1 MYVIQLFC
9 KIVKICPA
17 VKGAFYIMNTQLK
30 ARDLVAQMTLEEKA
44 SLCSGGSA
52 WTLKGIERLGIP
64 EIFVTDGPHGLRK
77 QNGPGLGDSVP
88 ATCFPTACATACS
101 FDRGLLFEM
110 GAAIGDECRQE
121 DVAVLLGPGVN
132 IKRNPLCGRNFEYF
146 SEDPMLAGE
155 MGAAFVKGVQSR
167 GVGVSVKHFAANN
180 QETRRLIGNSVIDE
194 RTLREIYLAAFE
206 RVVKQANPWTL
217 MCAYNRIN
225 GEFCSENQYLLTD
238 ILRDEWG
245 FEGLVMSDWGAVSDR
260 TKGVEAGL
268 DLEMPGGDLYND
280 SKIVE
285 AVNDGSLPE
294 IFVDIC
300 AERVVDIILRSMER
314 THQEYD
320 AEVHHALARRIAI
333 ASSVLVK
340 NEGLLPSS
348 IFKSAAVIGTF
359 AEIPRYQGSGSSRI
373 TPTQLDTAK
382 REFTK
387 AGVKFVYAP
396 GYNLE
401 DADPNEE
408 LINEACEAAKGKDIV
423 YIFAGLPDAF
433 ESEGFDRDNLKMPRA
448 HTELIRRVSDVNPN
462 VAVILS
468 CGSVVDMSWEG
479 YAKAILISYLGGQA
493 GAGAAVDIL
502 LGRVNPCGKL
512 AETWPYKLEDVPS
525 TANFPGTNLN
535 VEYREGLNVGYRYFD
550 TAGVEPRY
558 PFGYGL
564 SYTKFEITDLLVNSR
579 RAADDGE
586 LTVSC
591 MVTNMGSMP
600 GAEIVQ
606 LYISP
611 AAGDKVYRP
620 VKELKGFEKVRLNPG
635 ESKRIWF
642 KLAGRDFAYYN
653 TEAKKWT
660 VDNGNY
666 IIGIGNSSRNII
678 LQSAV
683 YILNT
688 DGIKPEDKRAKLGCY
703 YDVKPGV
710 FASDAEFEALLGHP
724 IPDGSFGAGP
734 FTINSC
740 VNDLLTCEEGRK
752 IMDKYMENGKMKP
765 LADDDFTHMFE
776 KSFLEMPIRSLG
788 MMDPEV
794 FSKSNLPIL
803 VERLN
808 KSVGL

>member
-1 MYVIQLFC
+1 
-9 KIVKICPA
+9 
-17 VKGAFYIMNTQLK
+17 VKGI
-30 ARDLVAQMTLEEKA
+30 
-44 SLCSGGSA
+44 
-52 WTLKGIERLGIP
+52 
-64 EIFVTDGPHGLRK
+64 
-77 QNGPGLGDSVP
+77 
-88 ATCFPTACATACS
+88 
-101 FDRGLLFEM
+101 
-110 GAAIGDECRQE
+110 
-121 DVAVLLGPGVN
+121 
-132 IKRNPLCGRNFEYF
+132 
-146 SEDPMLAGE
+146 
-155 MGAAFVKGVQSR
+155 QSR
-167 GVGVSVKHFAANN
+167 NIGVSVKHFAANS
-180 QETRRLIGNSVIDE
+180 QENRRMSSDSIVDE

-206 RVVKQANPWTL
+206 RVVKQAKPWTL
-217 MCAYNRIN
+217 MCAYNRLN
-225 GEFCSENQYLLTD
+225 GEFCSENRYLLTD

-245 FEGLVMSDWGAVSDR
+245 FDGIVMSDWGAVSDR
-260 TKGVEAGL
+260 VKGVESGL

-280 SKIVE
+280 AEIVK
-285 AVNDGSLPE
+285 AVNEDRLFE
-294 IFVDIC
+294 HELDAC
-300 AERVVDIILRSMER
+300 AERIVELILRSLDRVQE
-314 THQEYD
+314 EYD

-340 NEGLLPSS
+340 NEGLLPAS

-359 AEIPRYQGSGSSRI
+359 ADVPRYQGSGSSRI
-373 TPTQLDTAK
+373 TPTMLDTAK

-387 AGVKFVYAP
+387 AGVKFTYAP
-396 GYNLE
+396 GYNL
-401 DADPNEE
+401 DDSDPNEE
-408 LINEACEAAKGKDIV
+408 LIAEACEAAKGKDIV

-448 HTELIRRVSDVNPN
+448 HTELIRRVSEVNEN

-468 CGSVVDMSWEG
+468 CGSVVDMSWES
-479 YAKAILISYLGGQA
+479 YAKAILISYLGGQT

-525 TANFPGTNLN
+525 SANFPGTNMN

-550 TAGVEPRY
+550 TAGVAPRY

-564 SYTKFEITDLLVNSR
+564 SYTKFEITDLLVSAR
-579 RAADDGE
+579 CTADDGE

-606 LYISP
+606 LYVAP

-620 VKELKGFEKVRLNPG
+620 AKELKGFEKVRLNPG
-635 ESKRIWF
+635 ESKRVWF
-642 KLAGRDFAYYN
+642 KLGGRDFAYYN
-653 TEAKKWT
+653 VDAKAWT
-660 VDNGNY
+660 VDEGNY
-666 IIGIGNSSRNII
+666 IIGIGNSSRNIR

-683 YILNT
+683 FILNT
-688 DGIKPEDKRAKLGCY
+688 DGIKAEDKRAKLGCY

-752 IMDKYMENGKMKP
+752 IMDKYMENGKMKA
-765 LADDDFTHMFE
+765 LDDDDFTHMFE

-794 FSKSNLPIL
+794 FSKSNLPKL

-808 KSVGL
+808 KSIGL

>member
-1 MYVIQLFC
+1 MNN
-9 KIVKICPA
+9 KIRAKE
-17 VKGAFYIMNTQLK
+17 
-30 ARDLVAQMTLEEKA
+30 LVAQMTVEEKA
-44 SLCSGGSA
+44 SLCSGASA
-52 WTLKGIERLGIP
+52 WNLKGLERLGLP
-64 EIFVTDGPHGLRK
+64 EICVTDGPHGLRK
-77 QNGPGLGDSVP
+77 QNGLSLSDSVP
-88 ATCFPTACATACS
+88 TTCFPTACATACS

-110 GAAIGDECRQE
+110 GAAIADECRQE

-167 GVGVSVKHFAANN
+167 GVGVSVKHFAVNN
-180 QETRRLIGNSVIDE
+180 QETRRLTGNSVIDE

-206 RVVKQANPWTL
+206 RVVKQAHPWTV
-217 MCAYNRIN
+217 MCAYNQIN
-225 GEFCSENQYLLTD
+225 GTFCSENKYLLTD

-245 FEGLVMSDWGAVSDR
+245 FDGLVVSDWGAVSDR
-260 TKGVEAGL
+260 VKGVEAGL
-268 DLEMPGGDLYND
+268 DLEMPGGDFYND
-280 SKIVE
+280 GEIVK
-285 AVNDGSLPE
+285 AVNEGRLDEKKL
-294 IFVDIC
+294 DDC
-300 AERVVDIILRSMER
+300 AERVVELILRSLDRGHE
-314 THQEYD
+314 QYD

-348 IFKSAAVIGTF
+348 IFRSAAVIGAF
-359 AEIPRYQGSGSSRI
+359 AETPRYQGSGSSRI
-373 TPTQLDTAK
+373 TPTALDTAR

-387 AGVKFVYAP
+387 AGVKFDYAP
-396 GYNLE
+396 GYDIE
-401 DADPNEE
+401 DAEPNEE
-408 LINEACEAAKGKDIV
+408 LIAAACEAARGKEIV
-423 YIFAGLPDAF
+423 YIFAGLPDSF
-433 ESEGFDRDNLKMPRA
+433 ESEGFDRESLAMPRA
-448 HTELIRRVSDVNPN
+448 HTELIRRVAEVNPN

-479 YAKAILISYLGGQA
+479 YAKAILIAYLGGQA

-525 TANFPGTNLN
+525 SANFPGTDLN

-564 SYTKFEITDLLVNSR
+564 SYTHFEITDLLLSSR

-586 LTVSC
+586 ITVSC

-606 LYISP
+606 LYVAP
-611 AAGDKVYRP
+611 AAGDAVYRP
-620 VKELKGFEKVRLNPG
+620 AKELKGFEKVRLNPG

-642 KLAGRDFAYYN
+642 KLGGRDFAYYN
-653 TEAKKWT
+653 TEAGKWT
-660 VDNGNY
+660 VESGSY
-666 IIGIGNSSRNII
+666 IIGIGNSSRNIR

-688 DGIKPEDKRAKLGCY
+688 DGVKAGSMRAKLACY
-703 YDVKPGV
+703 YDVKPGIN
-710 FASDAEFEALLGHP
+710 ASDAEFEALLGHSV
-724 IPDGSFGAGP
+724 PDGSFGARP
-734 FTINSC
+734 FTINSS
-740 VNDLLTCEEGRK
+740 VNDLLTCEEGRRV
-752 IMDKYMENGKMKP
+752 MDKYMENGRMKA
-765 LADDDFTHMFE
+765 LDDDDFTHMFE
-776 KSFLEMPIRSLG
+776 KSFLDMPLRSLS
-788 MMDPEV
+788 MMDPAV
-794 FSKSNLPIL
+794 FSRTNLPKL
-803 VERLN
+803 LAHLN
-808 KSVGL
+808 GET